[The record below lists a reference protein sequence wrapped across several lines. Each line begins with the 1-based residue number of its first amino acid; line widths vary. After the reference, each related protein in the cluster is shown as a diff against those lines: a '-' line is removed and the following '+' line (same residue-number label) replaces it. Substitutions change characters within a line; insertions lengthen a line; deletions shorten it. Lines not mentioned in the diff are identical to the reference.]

1 MTQAV
6 GGAVPGWRTADS
18 TTARR
23 TSGTRPPASFSRREP
38 ERIAPAALAR
48 YLDVQE
54 EPGFRPELVD
64 QARAHI
70 SRGTYDTSDRLDGAM
85 QALLRDLYA

>member
-18 TTARR
+18 ATTTRR
-23 TSGTRPPASFSRREP
+23 ASARPPASFSRREP
-38 ERIAPAALAR
+38 DRIEASALAR
-48 YLDVQE
+48 YLDVQDDS
-54 EPGFRPELVD
+54 GVRPELVD

-70 SRGTYDTSDRLDGAM
+70 SRGTYETTDRLDGAV